1 MKIKKIRFWFIL
13 LSVLLMTTLG
23 CSLTNL
29 IGDQIEELVEDQIPD
44 VDEIQDLVQDILGDV
59 EDLIPSDVED
69 LIPSDVE
76 DLIPSEV
83 EDLIPSDIED
93 LIPEEVD
100 QGSTENVPIPENATN
115 KQETSGIITFAS
127 PDDPDQVAEFYRQ
140 KLPEEGWNI
149 TKDQTLGPFVMIFA
163 GKEGDS
169 VEIVINPGLSSGST
183 VIITSMIP

>member
-69 LIPSDVE
+69 LIPSD
-76 DLIPSEV
+76 
-83 EDLIPSDIED
+83 IED

-149 TKDQTLGPFVMIFA
+149 TNDQTLGPFVMIFA

>member
-1 MKIKKIRFWFIL
+1 
-13 LSVLLMTTLG
+13 MTTLG

-69 LIPSDVE
+69 LIPS
-76 DLIPSEV
+76 EV

-100 QGSTENVPIPENATN
+100 QGSTKNVPIPENATN

-149 TKDQTLGPFVMIFA
+149 TNDQTLGPFVMIFA